1 MYLAGR
7 LADERLLRG
16 CLAGDEEAWRSL
28 LSRFSRLVSA
38 IVRRILAKRGLPH
51 GLREVEEETAEF
63 FGDLCLHVEVTL
75 GGFRRDG
82 AFRAYLAVLAAN
94 HARRTAERLAKDL
107 RRPDA
112 PAEGPLAAEVS
123 WAAEDAEEVRAT
135 LAECTAGERL
145 LFELLFTD
153 GVAPDQAAS
162 LLGITRDALYIRK
175 HRLLRKVRAL
185 FDERSAGRGRSPS
198 DGGPGGPR
206 GRG

>member
-1 MYLAGR
+1 MQLAGR
-7 LADERLLRG
+7 QADERLLRG
-16 CLAGDEEAWRSL
+16 CLSGDEESWRGIL
-28 LSRFSRLVSA
+28 ARYSRFVGA
-38 IVRRILAKRGLPH
+38 IVRRILANRGLPH
-51 GLREVEEETAEF
+51 GSSEVEEETAEF

-75 GGFRRDG
+75 GGYRRDG

-94 HARRTAERLAKDL
+94 HARRKAERLARER
-107 RRPDA
+107 RRPEPPPEDP
-112 PAEGPLAAEVS
+112 PAAGAT

-135 LAECTAGERL
+135 LAECNPGERL

-153 GVAPDQAAS
+153 GTPPEQAAS

>member
-1 MYLAGR
+1 MHLAGR
-7 LADERLLRG
+7 QADERLIRG
-16 CLAGDEEAWRSL
+16 CLTGDEESWRGL
-28 LSRFSRLVSA
+28 LARYTRFVGA
-38 IVRRILAKRGLPH
+38 IVRRILANRGLPH
-51 GLREVEEETAEF
+51 GTGEVEEETAEF

-75 GGFRRDG
+75 GGYRRDG

-94 HARRTAERLAKDL
+94 HARRKAVRLAKDL
-107 RRPDA
+107 RRPDL
-112 PAEGPLAAEVS
+112 PAEGPPVAGTV
-123 WAAEDAEEVRAT
+123 WAAEDAGEVRAT
-135 LAECTAGERL
+135 LAECNSGERL

-153 GVAPDQAAS
+153 GAPPDQVAS
-162 LLGITRDALYIRK
+162 LLGITRDALYVRK